1 MTEEFMNWYREVLQK
16 YATFTGRARRAEFW
30 WFILINFLITAV
42 IGAFER
48 MIGISEGSNPGFISS
63 LYSLAVLLP
72 SIAVGVRR
80 LHDTGRSG
88 WWLLLAVVPIANI
101 ALLVF
106 LILEGV
112 AGPNAYGP
120 DPKLGASSLQQVS
133 QVAASWLADP
143 SGRHELRYWDGTRW
157 TEHVSDKGVTS
168 VDPV

>member
-1 MTEEFMNWYREVLQK
+1 ML
-16 YATFTGRARRAEFW
+16 
-30 WFILINFLITAV
+30 
-42 IGAFER
+42 
-48 MIGISEGSNPGFISS
+48 GISDGTNPGFISS

-88 WWLLLAVVPIANI
+88 WWMLLAVIPIANI

-106 LILEGV
+106 FILEGT

-120 DPKLGASSLQQVS
+120 EPELGAGAPQQVS
-133 QVAASWLADP
+133 QVPASWLADP
-143 SGRHELRYWDGTRW
+143 SGRHQLRYWDGTRW
-157 TEHVSDKGVTS
+157 TEHVSDNGVTS

>member
-1 MTEEFMNWYREVLQK
+1 MNWYREVLQK

-30 WFILINFLITAV
+30 WFVLINFLIATV
-42 IGAFER
+42 IALFER
-48 MIGISEGSNPGFISS
+48 MLGISDGTNPGFISS

-72 SIAVGVRR
+72 SIAGGGRR

-88 WWLLLAVVPIANI
+88 WWMLLAVIPIANI

-106 LILEGV
+106 FIMEGT

-120 DPKLGASSLQQVS
+120 DPKLGAGAPQQVS
-133 QVAASWLADP
+133 QVPASWLADP
-143 SGRHELRYWDGTRW
+143 SGRHQLRYWDGTRW
-157 TEHVSDKGVTS
+157 TEHVSDNGVTS